1 MQNEELYEDIDTSQS
16 IFERYLGLSFGKFMS
31 LVLIVLALG
40 VYLGVVLYGTNS
52 LEVLFKLDDYE
63 NYLQTEVHR
72 LKGENAEL
80 QREYFELKEISA
92 PVSPKSK

>member
-16 IFERYLGLSFGKFMS
+16 IIQKYLGLSLGKFMS

-40 VYLGVVLYGTNS
+40 IYLGVLLYGTNS
-52 LEVLFKLDDYE
+52 LEVLFRLEDYE